1 MSDGYLMPEI
11 RKSIRLGWAAFGK
24 VENILKNNNTSMAI
38 KKKVFN
44 EYVLPVMTYDS
55 YTRALNNTIMEKLAV
70 AQRNMVQIMLGITLK
85 IRNKTAGSDHIQE
98 LLTSSTALEVPKI
111 DG

>member
-24 VENILKNNNTSMAI
+24 VENILKNNNTRMAT

-44 EYVLPVMTYDS
+44 EYVLPVMTHGS
-55 YTRALNNTIMEKLAV
+55 ETRALNNTIMESLRSLKEIWCKSCSASHSRSEIKQLD
-70 AQRNMVQIMLGITLK
+70 QITYK
-85 IRNKTAGSDHIQE
+85 SY
-98 LLTSSTALEVPKI
+98 
-111 DG
+111 